1 MRSKEERRQEMFAL
15 IEQSQSSGQT
25 NKEFCQEHGISP
37 AVFYYWQKRY
47 RQLQDDQ
54 STGFGEVNLKAADE
68 PSGMYIEYPNGVR
81 LHVSRDINLTTLQ
94 RLITL
99 V

>member
-47 RQLQDDQ
+47 RQ
-54 STGFGEVNLKAADE
+54 
-68 PSGMYIEYPNGVR
+68 
-81 LHVSRDINLTTLQ
+81 
-94 RLITL
+94 
-99 V
+99 